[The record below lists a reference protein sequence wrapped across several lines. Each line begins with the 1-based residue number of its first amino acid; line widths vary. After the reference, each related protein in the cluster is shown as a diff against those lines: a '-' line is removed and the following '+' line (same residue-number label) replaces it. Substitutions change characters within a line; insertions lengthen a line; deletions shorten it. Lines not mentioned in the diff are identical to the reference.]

1 METRDRTLDRGS
13 YELMNNMGCNNASD
27 GDWADTEE
35 GLPSVAAREYWKN
48 KEDKV
53 EEVVI
58 NKVQL
63 TNAWK
68 YSGLVGVL
76 SSLGW
81 YYRDAVAR
89 LLKVAVQ

>member
-1 METRDRTLDRGS
+1 M
-13 YELMNNMGCNNASD
+13 
-27 GDWADTEE
+27 
-35 GLPSVAAREYWKN
+35 AAREYWKN
-48 KEDKV
+48 KEDEVEV
-53 EEVVI
+53 EEVGI

-81 YYRDAVAR
+81 YYRDAMAG
-89 LLKVAVQ
+89 LLKVTVE

>member
-1 METRDRTLDRGS
+1 
-13 YELMNNMGCNNASD
+13 MG
-27 GDWADTEE
+27 
-35 GLPSVAAREYWKN
+35 
-48 KEDKV
+48 
-53 EEVVI
+53 I

-81 YYRDAVAR
+81 YYRDAVAG
-89 LLKVAVQ
+89 LLKVAVE

>member
-1 METRDRTLDRGS
+1 M
-13 YELMNNMGCNNASD
+13 
-27 GDWADTEE
+27 
-35 GLPSVAAREYWKN
+35 AAREYWKN
-48 KEDKV
+48 KED
-53 EEVVI
+53 EVKEVGT

>member
-1 METRDRTLDRGS
+1 
-13 YELMNNMGCNNASD
+13 MGCNNASD

-35 GLPSVAAREYWKN
+35 ALPSVEMAAREYWKN
-48 KEDKV
+48 KEDES
-53 EEVVI
+53 EEVGI

-81 YYRDAVAR
+81 YYRDAVAG
-89 LLKVAVQ
+89 LLKVAVE